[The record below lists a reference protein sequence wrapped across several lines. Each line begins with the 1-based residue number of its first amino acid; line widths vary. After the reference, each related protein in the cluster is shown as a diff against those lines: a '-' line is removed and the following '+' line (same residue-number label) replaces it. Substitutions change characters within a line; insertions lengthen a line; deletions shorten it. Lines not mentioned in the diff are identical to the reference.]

1 MKIAPIMYRRHFLAG
16 LTAIGLL
23 QVFAAPANAAN
34 PTVKVEL
41 WDKSDGTQGITLS
54 TDKIKA
60 GTVTFVVTNASK
72 TEQEHEFLVVKTNLT
87 ADKLPMTEG
96 GARVDEDKLGHI
108 DEVGDIEVGKTK
120 KGTFTLKPGKYLL
133 FCNEEG
139 HMNAGMVTS
148 FVVEP

>member
-1 MKIAPIMYRRHFLAG
+1 MKIAPITYRRHFLAG

-23 QVFAAPANAAN
+23 QVFAAPVSAASS
-34 PTVKVEL
+34 TIKVEL
-41 WDKSDGTQGITLS
+41 WDKPDGTQGITLNP
-54 TDKIKA
+54 DKIKA
-60 GTVTFVVTNASK
+60 GKVTFVVTNASK

-87 ADKLPMTEG
+87 ADKLPMTQG

-108 DEVGDIEVGKTK
+108 DEVGDIEPGKTK
-120 KGTFTLKPGKYLL
+120 KGTFTLTAGKYLL

>member
-1 MKIAPIMYRRHFLAG
+1 MKLIDGFDSNYRYILVAARRARQLQGGAPPVIDTQSRKPCRIA
-16 LTAIGLL
+16 
-23 QVFAAPANAAN
+23 QD
-34 PTVKVEL
+34 E
-41 WDKSDGTQGITLS
+41 
-54 TDKIKA
+54 IKA
-60 GTVTFVVTNASK
+60 GKVTFVVTNTSK

-87 ADKLPMTEG
+87 ADKLPMTQG

-108 DEVGDIEVGKTK
+108 DEVGDIEPGKTK
-120 KGTFTLKPGKYLL
+120 KGTFTLTAGKYLL